1 MPRREDDPLAGFNF
15 LLESGGVLR
24 AGFSEITGLNSENDV
39 IEYRT
44 GKDDMTNRKTPGLN
58 KYGNVTLKGG
68 VAAVAAAD
76 QDFIAWRQSV
86 QTGDILRQEIS
97 IIVQDELK
105 VEQVRYNLRN
115 AWPSK
120 WVGPDLKGGAS
131 EMAIEQLEIVHEGV
145 TLG

>member
-1 MPRREDDPLAGFNF
+1 MARRDDDPLAGFNF

-24 AGFSEITGLNSENDV
+24 AGFSEITGLNSESDV

-44 GKDDMTNRKTPGLN
+44 GGDDPTNRKIAGMR
-58 KYGNVTLKGG
+58 KFGNVTLKSGL
-68 VAAVAAAD
+68 AASPD
-76 QDFIAWRQSV
+76 QDLMAWRHAV
-86 QTGDILRQEIS
+86 EIGDIQRLEVS
-97 IIVQDELK
+97 IIVQDEQK
-105 VEQVRYNLRN
+105 NEQVRYNLRN

-131 EMAIEQLEIVHEGV
+131 EMAIEQLEIAHEGV

>member
-1 MPRREDDPLAGFNF
+1 MARREDDPLAGFNF

-24 AGFSEITGLNSENDV
+24 AGFSEITGLNSESDV

-44 GKDDMTNRKTPGLN
+44 GADDMTNRKIPGMN
-58 KYGNVTLKGG
+58 KFGNITLKGG
-68 VAAVAAAD
+68 VAASAD
-76 QDFIAWRQSV
+76 QDLIAWRQAV
-86 QTGDILRQEIS
+86 VIGDIQRLEIS
-97 IIVQDELK
+97 IIVQDEQK
-105 VEQVRYNLRN
+105 NEQVRYNLRN

-131 EMAIEQLEIVHEGV
+131 EMAIEQLEIAHEGV

>member
-1 MPRREDDPLAGFNF
+1 MPRRADDPLAGFNF

-24 AGFSEITGLNSENDV
+24 AGFSEITGLNSETDV

-44 GKDDMTNRKTPGLN
+44 GADDMTNRKIPGM
-58 KYGNVTLKGG
+58 KKFGNITLKSGL
-68 VAAVAAAD
+68 AASAD
-76 QDFIAWRQSV
+76 QDLLTWREAV
-86 QTGDILRQEIS
+86 LKGDIQRLDIS
-97 IIVQDELK
+97 IIIQDELK
-105 VEQVRYNLRN
+105 TEQLRYNLRN

-131 EMAIEQLEIVHEGV
+131 EMAIEQLEIAHEGV